1 MSSTLPESQKD
12 GGSVLLSAPMDDAD
26 ALFALLCERRGWAD
40 DVLAAIESADHDEL
54 KDCDTMVSFLEEARL
69 AGAKITIAPDFD
81 MDGIASGVLGYAG
94 LRELG
99 FDVELHLPD
108 YRRGHDL
115 TPADIAEIHARW
127 PQTSVL
133 LTCDGGVNSR
143 EGVAA
148 AHELGWTV
156 LVTDHHQELEP
167 GSTADITVNPCRL
180 DETYALRGICG
191 AHVLYQVLE
200 TYARRFQPFKVFAI
214 RWLRLFAGLGTVSDV
229 MPLLYE
235 NRQLVRDSLSIARL
249 LWTPAPLDGGGVPQ
263 PMDIDVEAST
273 MMRILRA
280 EVHDPVFVSV
290 FEGFACALKAF
301 TVTGKIRDIDGIDE
315 GFYGFYLAPAMNSP
329 RRTEAPLLDCFGV
342 FLARATEAKLAAA
355 FTVIENNELRKELT
369 ARFMDEL
376 DASDQPL
383 APWVYLSQAPKG
395 MLGLLAGKL
404 AERHLA
410 PVVVLREPSDPDE
423 PVSGSGRAPA
433 WFDIIETLDP
443 HPGLTAIGHAQAC
456 GVHTDTPGD
465 IKRLADVL
473 ATQAQALMRTGQSE
487 PAGTSID
494 LVLGPDLDCDAPTA
508 NLAPLAELVRRISAL
523 RPFGHGFAQ
532 PRFGIVIEPRRC
544 RLSRIGP
551 EQQHL
556 RLVTGD
562 GLACL
567 WWNAADAFYE
577 PLRALIATQT
587 AQQAAAVA
595 AGLPAPALDT
605 IRVDAH
611 LQLNHWNGTTRLQ
624 AVVTQMPESEAL
636 LARA

>member
-1 MSSTLPESQKD
+1 RM
-12 GGSVLLSAPMDDAD
+12 
-26 ALFALLCERRGWAD
+26 
-40 DVLAAIESADHDEL
+40 
-54 KDCDTMVSFLEEARL
+54 
-69 AGAKITIAPDFD
+69 
-81 MDGIASGVLGYAG
+81 
-94 LRELG
+94 
-99 FDVELHLPD
+99 
-108 YRRGHDL
+108 
-115 TPADIAEIHARW
+115 
-127 PQTSVL
+127 
-133 LTCDGGVNSR
+133 
-143 EGVAA
+143 
-148 AHELGWTV
+148 
-156 LVTDHHQELEP
+156 
-167 GSTADITVNPCRL
+167 

-200 TYARRFQPFKVFAI
+200 AYARSFQPHKVFAI

-229 MPLLYE
+229 MPLLHE

-301 TVTGKIRDIDGIDE
+301 TVRGKIRDIDDIDE

-355 FTVIENNELRKELT
+355 LTVIENNELRKELT

-376 DASDQPL
+376 DASDQPF

-410 PVVVLREPSDPDE
+410 PVVVLGEPSDSDE

-443 HPGLTAIGHAQAC
+443 HPGLEAIGHAQAC
-456 GVHTDTPGD
+456 GVHAETAAD

-473 ATQAQALMRTGQSE
+473 ATQTQIWMHTGQTD
-487 PAGTSID
+487 PASTSPD
-494 LVLGPDLDCDAPTA
+494 LVLGPDPDCDAPTA
-508 NLAPLAELVRRISAL
+508 NLAPVAELVRRIAGL
-523 RPFGHGFAQ
+523 RPFGPGFTQ
-532 PRFGIVIEPRRC
+532 PRFGIVFEPHRC
-544 RLSRIGP
+544 RLSRIGSDR
-551 EQQHL
+551 QHL

-567 WWNAADAFYE
+567 WWNAANDFYA
-577 PLRALIATQT
+577 PLRDLIATQT
-587 AQQAAAVA
+587 EQQATALAAS
-595 AGLPAPALDT
+595 LPPPALET
-605 IRVDAH
+605 LRFNAQ

-624 AVVTQMPESEAL
+624 AIVTQTPESEAL